1 MSLARFRKLFTYFKS
16 KSVAQ
21 DTKCCW
27 CSSFCEKTRK
37 KTISTSVSDI
47 FSPTQSF
54 FRVFW
59 AEESWGGWR
68 VVMLWNPDRCWMLIM
83 QASCQHSEGWD
94 LKLVGHSDMAWQPKT
109 HFDLCS
115 SRILAYKYCPEKAHT
130 KSNNSTFFETQKISQ
145 HWSSF
150 FRDHTDEIDWQ
161 VMIGSRT
168 EFLGHQWIL
177 FHLDR
182 TRVAS

>member
-27 CSSFCEKTRK
+27 CSSFFEKTRK

-47 FSPTQSF
+47 FSPSQSF
-54 FRVFW
+54 FRVFL

-83 QASCQHSEGWD
+83 QASCQHSEGWN

-109 HFDLCS
+109 HFDWC

-145 HWSSF
+145 HRSSF
-150 FRDHTDEIDWQ
+150 CRDHTDEIDWQ

-177 FHLDR
+177 FQLDR